1 MTPSDRTEAN
11 RLDRDI
17 VQRCRGGEVGAF
29 EELYKRFGSRL
40 YTVAYRMT
48 GSAADAEDLLQDIFL
63 QVYRRL
69 GTFRGE
75 AALGTWLHRIAV
87 NTCLDFVR
95 SKQGRR
101 RRVTDT
107 GVLSMI
113 GLLDRPTKGSVFID
127 GVEVTKA
134 TDSEAPKIRREKIG
148 FVFQH
153 FNLIPT
159 LSAFENV
166 DIAMRF
172 ARVPKSKRKERAT
185 MDLLTRMG
193 LRDRMNH
200 KPSELS
206 GGEQQRVA
214 IARAMANNP
223 AIILADE
230 PTGEVDTKTRDMIVE
245 LLRGLSEKGQT
256 ILIVTHDTSVSART
270 KRIIKMLDGKIES
283 DTINTVGEIKTA

>member
-1 MTPSDRTEAN
+1 MSEPILRVRNLSKTYMQGKIPVHALRDVSFDVQKGEFLSIVGPS
-11 RLDRDI
+11 
-17 VQRCRGGEVGAF
+17 
-29 EELYKRFGSRL
+29 GS
-40 YTVAYRMT
+40 
-48 GSAADAEDLLQDIFL
+48 GKS
-63 QVYRRL
+63 
-69 GTFRGE
+69 TF
-75 AALGTWLHRIAV
+75 
-87 NTCLDFVR
+87 
-95 SKQGRR
+95 
-101 RRVTDT
+101 
-107 GVLSMI
+107 LSMI
-113 GLLDRPTKGSVFID
+113 GLLDKPTSGSVFID

-134 TDSEAPKIRREKIG
+134 KDSEAPVIRREKIG

-159 LSAFENV
+159 LSALENV

-172 ARVPKSKRKERAT
+172 ARVPKSRRKERSIE
-185 MDLLTRMG
+185 LLTRMG

-245 LLRGLSEKGQT
+245 LLRGLSENGQT
-256 ILIVTHDTSVSART
+256 ILVVTHDMAVSSKTRRT
-270 KRIIKMLDGKIES
+270 ISMLDGMIES
-283 DTINTVGEIKTA
+283 DTMINESRKTN

>member
-1 MTPSDRTEAN
+1 MDEPILSVRNLSKTYMQGKIPVHALSDVSFDVHKGELLSIVGPS
-11 RLDRDI
+11 
-17 VQRCRGGEVGAF
+17 
-29 EELYKRFGSRL
+29 GS
-40 YTVAYRMT
+40 
-48 GSAADAEDLLQDIFL
+48 GKS
-63 QVYRRL
+63 
-69 GTFRGE
+69 TF
-75 AALGTWLHRIAV
+75 
-87 NTCLDFVR
+87 
-95 SKQGRR
+95 
-101 RRVTDT
+101 
-107 GVLSMI
+107 LSMI
-113 GLLDRPTKGSVFID
+113 GLLDKPTNGSVFID
-127 GVEVTKA
+127 GIEVTKA
-134 TDSEAPKIRREKIG
+134 KDSEAPKIRREKIG

-159 LSAFENV
+159 LSALENV

-172 ARVPKSKRKERAT
+172 ARVPKSKRTERAVA
-185 MDLLTRMG
+185 LLTQMG
-193 LRDRMNH
+193 LGDRMKH

-256 ILIVTHDTSVSART
+256 ILIVTHDLAVSSRT

-283 DTINTVGEIKTA
+283 DTIMGTG